1 MALSDPKL
9 DRAFTTWRHGCPGTR
24 AVAADYSRLETS
36 IISTLRRV
44 AGYPDPNKEGGTFDP
59 NKLTST
65 YLSKLDT
72 NKKVSFISDLAGLL
86 WHRALPLSRLA
97 RKNLLSDNT
106 RPDLNNSVN
115 STRSTVSNESKEK
128 VEKLMEHLDH
138 TRNRLDSA
146 TDLLLKRDSE
156 IIVLQSEISALKD
169 SIISMKDTMLEKSV
183 SAVQTVVKNEIQNYS
198 AVLQTAATAV
208 NQTCVSALAPSKL
221 RTAIASA
228 SVDRS
233 SNLIVYGLPESD
245 QQSDSTSVKELFEHL
260 SEAPVLSEV
269 TRLGKRGG
277 EGVRPVRVVL
287 RNREIARTILG
298 KSATLKDS
306 DQYQSV
312 FIAPDRSVEER
323 TERRELV
330 TKLRERRVNEP
341 DKVWRIRRGS
351 IVESET

>member
-1 MALSDPKL
+1 MDSKL
-9 DRAFTTWRHGCPGTR
+9 DRAFTTWKLGGPGDR
-24 AVAADYSRLETS
+24 AVAADYSKLESS

-72 NKKVSFISDLAGLL
+72 NKKVSFISDMAGLL

-97 RKNLLSDNT
+97 RKNLLSDIQ
-106 RPDLNNSVN
+106 NSSVC
-115 STRSTVSNESKEK
+115 SNESKEK

-138 TRNRLDSA
+138 TRDRLDSA
-146 TDLLLKRDSE
+146 IDLVLKRDSE
-156 IIVLQSEISALKD
+156 IIELQSEISALKD

-183 SAVQTVVKNEIQNYS
+183 SAVQTVVKDEIQNYS

-208 NQTCVSALAPSKL
+208 NQTCESALAPSKL

-233 SNLIVYGLPESD
+233 SNLMVYGLEESD
-245 QQSDSTSVKELFEHL
+245 QQSDRTLVKELFEHL
-260 SEAPVLSEV
+260 SEAPVLSDV
-269 TRLGKRGG
+269 TRLGKKGG

-306 DQYQSV
+306 DQYESV
-312 FIAPDRSVEER
+312 FVAPDRSVEER
-323 TERRELV
+323 TERRVLV
-330 TKLRERRVNEP
+330 ARLREKREKEP

-351 IVESET
+351 IVDSTVESET

>member
-1 MALSDPKL
+1 MGMDKL
-9 DRAFTTWRHGCPGTR
+9 DRAFTSWRVGGPGDR
-24 AVAADYSRLETS
+24 AVAADYSKLESS

-72 NKKVSFISDLAGLL
+72 NKRVSFISDMAGLL
-86 WHRALPLSRLA
+86 WYRALPLSRLA
-97 RKNLLSDNT
+97 RKNLLSD
-106 RPDLNNSVN
+106 D
-115 STRSTVSNESKEK
+115 TRSVQNSSVCSDDSKEK

-138 TRNRLDSA
+138 TRDRLDTA
-146 TDLLLKRDSE
+146 VDLVLKRDSE
-156 IIVLQSEISALKD
+156 IIELQSEISALKD
-169 SIISMKDTMLEKSV
+169 KIISMKDTMLEKSV
-183 SAVQTVVKNEIQNYS
+183 SAVQTVVKDEIQNYS
-198 AVLQTAATAV
+198 AVLQTAASAV
-208 NQTCVSALAPSKL
+208 KQTCASALAPSKL
-221 RTAIASA
+221 RTAIATA

-233 SNLIVYGLPESD
+233 TNLMVYGLPEGD
-245 QQSDSTSVKELFEHL
+245 QQSDRTSVKELFEHL

-269 TRLGKRGG
+269 TRLGKRSG

-287 RNREIARTILG
+287 RNREIARTVLG
-298 KSATLKDS
+298 KSAMLKDS
-306 DQYQSV
+306 DQYKSV

-330 TKLRERRVNEP
+330 TKLRERREKEP

-351 IVESET
+351 IVLVESET

>member
-1 MALSDPKL
+1 MASKL
-9 DRAFTTWRHGCPGTR
+9 DRAFTTWQQGGPGNRPYGMTS
-24 AVAADYSRLETS
+24 DYSKLETS
-36 IISTLRRV
+36 ILSTLRRV
-44 AGYPDPNKEGGTFDP
+44 AGYPDPNKEGGEFDP
-59 NKLTST
+59 NKLTSK
-65 YLSKLDT
+65 YLSSLDT
-72 NKKVSFISDLAGLL
+72 NKKVQLLSDMAGLL
-86 WHRALPLSRLA
+86 WFRALPLSRLA
-97 RKNLLSDNT
+97 RKELLSADT
-106 RPDLNNSVN
+106 RAKQNSSVC
-115 STRSTVSNESKEK
+115 SNESKET

-138 TRNRLDSA
+138 TRDRLDSA
-146 TDLLLKRDSE
+146 TDLVLERDSK
-156 IIVLQSEISALKD
+156 IIELQSEISALKD

-183 SAVQTVVKNEIQNYS
+183 TAVQTVVKDEIQNYS

-208 NQTCVSALAPSKL
+208 NQTCVTALAPSKL

-233 SNLIVYGLPESD
+233 SNLMVYGLAESD
-245 QQSDSTSVKELFEHL
+245 QQSDSTLVKELFEQL

-269 TRLGKRGG
+269 ARLGKRGG

-287 RNREIARTILG
+287 RNREVARTILG

-312 FIAPDRSVEER
+312 FVAPDRSVEER

-330 TKLRERRVNEP
+330 AKLREKRDNEP